1 LEAKET
7 DARIRAATYDYSV
20 ITLRFNALAEAPSLR
35 SPKIVLTASSS
46 EASEWRHSIW
56 QQMLSATIPAKYG
69 HKFINPDA
77 LITESWPD
85 GRAKYVPNGLR
96 MVETLLLREY
106 SETDVVVS
114 YVENLDKFVGP
125 ETKLVAI
132 HAHNPLGISYA
143 TDVYSK
149 LAGENLMPV
158 NAAEFLKIV
167 SHPVITKYRPKI
179 VVGGP
184 GAWQLE
190 RANRL
195 DEFKID
201 YLIDGEIERVFSELF
216 RRIMSGDPSLLRII
230 KLPKN
235 TQPTVE
241 EIPVV
246 KHRSTFGVVE
256 ITRGC
261 GRGCQFC
268 GPATKVGRSFPL
280 DHILQSAQVN
290 AREGAS
296 EVMLASE
303 DMFLYEQLP
312 NFETNVPALE
322 KLFTSVAAVPGI
334 ETIQTSHITIAP
346 VVKDPT
352 IIERLTPLVVPYSH
366 LQHEDSTDANK
377 RIADPIIGLE
387 TGSPRLFDIFMKGKA
402 YPYKANQWRDV
413 VLKGMEILNKHNW
426 FPFCTFIIGLPG
438 ETEQDTKESLNL
450 LFDLRD
456 AKGMFVPTWFVP
468 LENTR
473 MEKKSSAKLIEMTD
487 LQWEF
492 FFTCWKYNREFYA
505 ADRSQYKWSL
515 GVPLYY
521 RMLGRRLFGQGIKY
535 PLWRFAGWPDRFMR
549 KHLYLDFTGYKRNRT
564 LMRAPVDQITPG
576 FRSVRD
582 HGLNMVDASQLV
594 NLPTKVDVVPAT
606 G

>member
-1 LEAKET
+1 L
-7 DARIRAATYDYSV
+7 
-20 ITLRFNALAEAPSLR
+20 N
-35 SPKIVLTASSS
+35 SPRIVLTASSS
-46 EASEWRHSIW
+46 EASEWQHSIW
-56 QQMLSATIPAKYG
+56 QQMLAAGLPAKFG
-69 HKFINPDA
+69 HRWINPA
-77 LITESWPD
+77 TLINESWPD

-96 MVETLLLREY
+96 MVETLLLRDYPEQ
-106 SETDVVVS
+106 EVVVC
-114 YVENLDKFVGP
+114 YLENLEKFIGP
-125 ETKLVAI
+125 ETEVVAI

-167 SHPVITKYRPKI
+167 THPSIRKYSPKI
-179 VVGGP
+179 VIGGP

-195 DEFKID
+195 DEFKVD
-201 YLIDGEIERVFSELF
+201 YLIDGEIERVFSDLF
-216 RRIMSGDPSLLRII
+216 RRIMAGDPTLERII
-230 KLPKN
+230 KVPKSM
-235 TQPTVE
+235 QPTVE

-246 KHRSTFGVVE
+246 RHRSTFGVVE

-280 DHILQSAQVN
+280 DHILQGVEVN

-303 DMFLYEQLP
+303 DMFLYEQKP
-312 NFETNVPALE
+312 NFETNIEALE
-322 KLFTSVAAVPGI
+322 TLFRSVKAVPGI

-352 IIERLTPLVVPYSH
+352 VIERLTPLVVPYSH
-366 LQHEDSTDANK
+366 LHHDDSTDPNK
-377 RIADPIIGLE
+377 CVADPIIGLE

-402 YPYKANQWRDV
+402 YPYRAAQWRDV
-413 VLKGMEILNKHNW
+413 VLKGMETLNKHNW
-426 FPFCTFIIGLPG
+426 YPFCTFIIGLPG
-438 ETEQDTKESLNL
+438 ETERDTKESLDL

-468 LENTR
+468 LEHTR
-473 MEKKSSAKLIEMTD
+473 MEKKQSARLIEMTD

-492 FFTCWKYNREFYA
+492 FFTCWKYNLDFYGSA
-505 ADRSQYKWSL
+505 HSRYKWSL

-521 RMLGRRLFGQGIKY
+521 KMFGKRLFGDGIKY
-535 PLWRFAGWPDRFMR
+535 PLWRFAGLPDRFMR
-549 KHLYLDFTGYKRNRT
+549 KHLYLDFTGYRRT
-564 LMRAPVDQITPG
+564 SDLMHVDIGEINPG
-576 FRSVRD
+576 FKNVRER
-582 HGLNMVDASQLV
+582 GLNMIDASQLTPPV
-594 NLPTKVDVVPAT
+594 ITCSTAASS
-606 G
+606 

>member
-1 LEAKET
+1 M
-7 DARIRAATYDYSV
+7 
-20 ITLRFNALAEAPSLR
+20 N

-46 EASEWRHSIW
+46 EASEWQHSIW
-56 QQMLSATIPAKYG
+56 QQMLAAGLPAKFG
-69 HKFINPDA
+69 HKWINPA
-77 LITESWPD
+77 TLINESWPD

-106 SETDVVVS
+106 AENEVVVC
-114 YVENLDKFVGP
+114 YLENLEKFIGP
-125 ETKLVAI
+125 ETQIVAI

-167 SHPVITKYRPKI
+167 THPVIKKYRPRI

-190 RANRL
+190 RANRM
-195 DEFKID
+195 DEFNVD
-201 YLIDGEIERVFSELF
+201 YLIDGEIERVFSDLF
-216 RRIMSGDPSLLRII
+216 KRIMAGDPSLPRII
-230 KLPKN
+230 KVPKSM
-235 TQPTVE
+235 QPTVE

-280 DHILQSAQVN
+280 DHILASTRVN
-290 AREGAS
+290 ASEGAN

-303 DMFLYEQLP
+303 DMFLYEQKP
-312 NFETNVPALE
+312 NFETNIEALE
-322 KLFTSVAAVPGI
+322 TLFRSVKAVPGI

-346 VVKDPT
+346 VVKDPS

-366 LQHEDSTDANK
+366 LHHDDSTDPNK
-377 RIADPIIGLE
+377 CVADPIIGLE
-387 TGSPRLFDIFMKGKA
+387 TGSSRLFDIFMKGKA
-402 YPYKANQWRDV
+402 YPYKAHQWRDV
-413 VLKGMEILNKHNW
+413 ILKGMEILNKHNW
-426 FPFCTFIIGLPG
+426 YPFCTFIIGLPG
-438 ETEQDTKESLNL
+438 ETEQDTKDSLDL
-450 LFDLRD
+450 LYDLRD

-473 MEKKSSAKLIEMTD
+473 MQKKDSAKLIEMTD

-492 FFTCWKYNREFYA
+492 FFTCWKYNREFYGSA
-505 ADRSQYKWSL
+505 HSHYKWSL

-521 RMLGRRLFGQGIKY
+521 KMMGKKLFGNGIKY
-535 PLWRFAGWPDRFMR
+535 PLWRFAGWPERFMR
-549 KHLYLDFTGYKRNRT
+549 KHLYLDFTGYKRKKD
-564 LMRAPVDQITPG
+564 LMHANVGEIMPG
-576 FRSVRD
+576 FRNV
-582 HGLNMVDASQLV
+582 HENGLNMIDASQLSPPRGIRPDTV
-594 NLPTKVDVVPAT
+594 SAVS